1 MILCMNKYEYFKY
14 FILTNKVFLGY
25 TIDNNYYLGD
35 IVMSEIS
42 ENRPVINNDL
52 VETMSQRLIDERSLM
67 SLADFFK
74 LFSDESR
81 LKILYLLTMNEMCV
95 SDIAATLGMN
105 QSTVSHQLKTLRN
118 SRIVKYRREA
128 KVVYYS
134 LDDDHIGQILL
145 QGMLHVSDFE

>member
-1 MILCMNKYEYFKY
+1 
-14 FILTNKVFLGY
+14 
-25 TIDNNYYLGD
+25 
-35 IVMSEIS
+35 MSEMKES
-42 ENRPVINNDL
+42 RPIINGEL
-52 VETMSQRLIDERSLM
+52 VQTMSQRLIDERSLM
-67 SLADFFK
+67 NLADFYK

-95 SDIAATLGMN
+95 SDIAATLNMN

-118 SRIVKYRREA
+118 SRIVKYRRDA

>member
-1 MILCMNKYEYFKY
+1 MN
-14 FILTNKVFLGY
+14 I
-25 TIDNNYYLGD
+25 ICRRS
-35 IVMSEIS
+35 VMSEITESRPIINS
-42 ENRPVINNDL
+42 EL

-95 SDIAATLGMN
+95 SDIAATLNMN

-118 SRIVKYRREA
+118 SRIVKYRRDA

-145 QGMLHVSDFE
+145 QGMLHVNDFQ

>member
-1 MILCMNKYEYFKY
+1 
-14 FILTNKVFLGY
+14 
-25 TIDNNYYLGD
+25 
-35 IVMSEIS
+35 MSENS
-42 ENRPVINNDL
+42 ENRPVINTKL

-95 SDIAATLGMN
+95 SDIAATLNMN

-128 KVVYYS
+128 KIVYYS

>member
-1 MILCMNKYEYFKY
+1 
-14 FILTNKVFLGY
+14 
-25 TIDNNYYLGD
+25 
-35 IVMSEIS
+35 MSETTD
-42 ENRPVINNDL
+42 NRPIINSEL
-52 VETMSQRLIDERSLM
+52 VEVMSQRLIDERSLM

-95 SDIAATLGMN
+95 SDIAATLNMK

-118 SRIVKYRREA
+118 SRIVKYRRDA

-145 QGMLHVSDFE
+145 QGMLHVNDFQ

>member
-1 MILCMNKYEYFKY
+1 
-14 FILTNKVFLGY
+14 
-25 TIDNNYYLGD
+25 
-35 IVMSEIS
+35 MSENT
-42 ENRPVINNDL
+42 ENRSIINTEL
-52 VETMSQRLIDERSLM
+52 VEAMSQRLIDERSLM

-95 SDIAATLGMN
+95 SDIAATLDMN
-105 QSTVSHQLKTLRN
+105 QSTVSHQLKILRN
-118 SRIVKYRREA
+118 SRIVKYRRDA
-128 KVVYYS
+128 KIVYYS

>member
-1 MILCMNKYEYFKY
+1 
-14 FILTNKVFLGY
+14 
-25 TIDNNYYLGD
+25 
-35 IVMSEIS
+35 MSEIS

>member
-1 MILCMNKYEYFKY
+1 
-14 FILTNKVFLGY
+14 
-25 TIDNNYYLGD
+25 
-35 IVMSEIS
+35 MSENS
-42 ENRPVINNDL
+42 ENRPVINNEL

-95 SDIAATLGMN
+95 SDIAATLNMN

-128 KVVYYS
+128 KIVYYS

>member
-1 MILCMNKYEYFKY
+1 MMNDSNESRP
-14 FILTNKVFLGY
+14 IIN
-25 TIDNNYYLGD
+25 
-35 IVMSEIS
+35 SE
-42 ENRPVINNDL
+42 L
-52 VETMSQRLIDERSLM
+52 VQTMSQRLIDERSLM
-67 SLADFFK
+67 NLADFYK

-95 SDIAATLGMN
+95 SDIAATLDMN

-118 SRIVKYRREA
+118 SRIVKYRRDA

>member
-1 MILCMNKYEYFKY
+1 MKY
-14 FILTNKVFLGY
+14 VSGV
-25 TIDNNYYLGD
+25 DS
-35 IVMSEIS
+35 MSELTES
-42 ENRPVINNDL
+42 RPIINNEL
-52 VETMSQRLIDERSLM
+52 VESMSQRLIDERSLM
-67 SLADFFK
+67 NLADFFK
-74 LFSDESR
+74 LFADESR

-128 KVVYYS
+128 KIVYYS
-134 LDDDHIGQILL
+134 LDDDHIGQIIL

>member
-1 MILCMNKYEYFKY
+1 MIIF
-14 FILTNKVFLGY
+14 V
-25 TIDNNYYLGD
+25 GD
-35 IVMSEIS
+35 IFMSEIS
-42 ENRPVINNDL
+42 ESRPVINTEL
-52 VETMSQRLIDERSLM
+52 VETMTQRLIDEKSLM

-95 SDIAATLGMN
+95 SDIAATLDMN
-105 QSTVSHQLKTLRN
+105 QSTVSHQLKILRN
-118 SRIVKYRREA
+118 SRIVKYRRDA

>member
-1 MILCMNKYEYFKY
+1 M
-14 FILTNKVFLGY
+14 VFLGY
-25 TIDNNYYLGD
+25 TICDNYYLGD
-35 IVMSEIS
+35 IIMSEIS
-42 ENRPVINNDL
+42 ENRPVINTDL

-95 SDIAATLGMN
+95 SDIAATLDMN